1 MNIFNYTRILT
12 ILLIINQVKNSYSVY
27 SKELDDQCSTYCYKV
42 VKPLLENVNTDES
55 MTEEYNELQ
64 HRIKLQAENIK
75 NLNKLIKSKNKLS
88 KSCERLN
95 GNQQKLIDQYETQ
108 LTTLKSEISLK
119 DLEIKD
125 LKSENV
131 KTKELQD
138 EITASK
144 QASSCFGNVTN
155 IQTLRVPIIHTMTVP
170 CESNLPEAGA
180 GWTVIQR
187 RKDGT
192 VHFKQPWSE
201 YKEGF
206 GNLHGE
212 FFLGLENIH
221 VLTQSQPHE
230 LFVFLEDFFK
240 ETRYARY
247 SNFVIGNEKEFY
259 ELKVLGNYSG
269 TAFDSLRPHVNH
281 KFSTPDK
288 DFTSKKCAQDF
299 KSGWWFNNDGC
310 FRSNL
315 NGWYVFS
322 DIGKEVNSL
331 QWRLWKHRPLKF
343 AQMMIRP
350 LE

>member
-12 ILLIINQVKNSYSVY
+12 ILLIINQVKSSSSVY
-27 SKELDDQCSTYCYKV
+27 SKELDDQCSTYCYQV

-64 HRIKLQAENIK
+64 HTIKLQAEKIK
-75 NLNKLIKSKNKLS
+75 NLNKLIKSKDKLS
-88 KSCERLN
+88 KSCERQN

-108 LTTLKSEISLK
+108 LTTLKSEISSK

-144 QASSCFGNVTN
+144 QASSCFGNLTN

-170 CESNLPEAGA
+170 CESNLPEAGG

-187 RKDGT
+187 RKDGS
-192 VHFKQPWSE
+192 VNFNRPWSE
-201 YKEGF
+201 YREGF

-212 FFLGLENIH
+212 FFLGLEKIH
-221 VLTQSQPHE
+221 LLTQSQPHE
-230 LFVFLEDFFK
+230 LFIFLGDFFN

-247 SNFVIGNEKEFY
+247 SNFVIGNELEFY

-269 TAFDSLRPHVNH
+269 TAPDSMQPHIH
-281 KFSTPDK
+281 KMFSTPDRYNHTNIRCAK
-288 DFTSKKCAQDF
+288 DYS
-299 KSGWWFNNDGC
+299 SGWWFSKC
-310 FRSNL
+310 YRSNL
-315 NGWYVFS
+315 NGMYVYS
-322 DIGKEVNSL
+322 DNDKDVNGIE
-331 QWRLWKHRPLKF
+331 WRSWKSRPMKF

>member
-12 ILLIINQVKNSYSVY
+12 ILLIINQVKSSYSVY
-27 SKELDDQCSTYCYKV
+27 SKELDDQCSTYCYQV
-42 VKPLLENVNTDES
+42 VKPLLENVNTAES

-64 HRIKLQAENIK
+64 HTIKLQAENIK
-75 NLNKLIKSKNKLS
+75 NLNKLIKSKDKLS

-144 QASSCFGNVTN
+144 QASSCFGNLTN
-155 IQTLRVPIIHTMTVP
+155 IQTLRVPIVHTMTVP

-187 RKDGT
+187 RKDGS
-192 VHFKQPWSE
+192 VNFNRPWSE
-201 YKEGF
+201 YREGF

-221 VLTQSQPHE
+221 VLTKSQPHE
-230 LFVFLEDFFK
+230 LFVFLGDFSNQ
-240 ETRYARY
+240 TRYARY

-269 TAFDSLRPHVNH
+269 TVRDSLLNH
-281 KFSTPDK
+281 INRKFSTPDK
-288 DFTSKKCAQDF
+288 DFTTTKCAQSF
-299 KSGWWFNNDGC
+299 KSGWWFASC
-310 FRSNL
+310 YWSNL
-315 NGWYVFS
+315 NGEYKHFGNDDDDYSIRW
-322 DIGKEVNSL
+322 N
-331 QWRLWKHRPLKF
+331 QWTLKPLKF

-350 LE
+350 IE